1 MSLSLK
7 IRKRLSPDESRAA
20 AVAAAR
26 DLLTSEG
33 VAAVTLKAVAA
44 RIGRTHANL
53 LHHFGSVAGLHRAL
67 AADIAVSVAGS
78 ITGSIGRMRRGEARL
93 RDVVE
98 GMFDAFVEQGAGEL
112 IAWVVLTRQR
122 EALEPIVEA
131 IGKVI
136 RDISDPGEQRPLDQ
150 ATLGLVLLAIGD
162 SLAGSEVARACGLP
176 RSAARDIAVRQVIA
190 VLSGRIETAS
200 SPRTGQQIVAD
211 RSH

>member
-1 MSLSLK
+1 MP
-7 IRKRLSPDESRAA
+7 PDESRAA

-26 DLLTSEG
+26 DLLTREG

-44 RIGRTHANL
+44 KIGRTHANL
-53 LHHFGSVAGLHRAL
+53 LHHFGSVAGLHAAL
-67 AADIAVSVAGS
+67 AEDIATSVAGS

-93 RDVVE
+93 RDVIE
-98 GMFDAFVEQGAGEL
+98 GMFDAFIDQGAGEL

-122 EALEPIVEA
+122 EALETIVDA
-131 IGKVI
+131 IAQVI
-136 RDISDPGEQRPLDQ
+136 RDISEPGEERPLDQ

-190 VLSGRIETAS
+190 VLSGRIKAADATA
-200 SPRTGQQIVAD
+200 GG
-211 RSH
+211 

>member
-1 MSLSLK
+1 MSISLP

-53 LHHFGSVAGLHRAL
+53 LHHFGSVAGLHQAL
-67 AADIAVSVAGS
+67 AADIAVSVAES

-98 GMFDAFVEQGAGEL
+98 GMFDAFIEQGAGEL

-131 IGKVI
+131 IAQVI

-162 SLAGSEVARACGLP
+162 SLAGSEVARACGLQ

-190 VLSGRIETAS
+190 VLSGR
-200 SPRTGQQIVAD
+200 VKAD
-211 RSH
+211 AANAVG

>member
-1 MSLSLK
+1 MSIS
-7 IRKRLSPDESRAA
+7 ISVRKRLSPDASRAA

-26 DLLTSEG
+26 DLLTREG

-44 RIGRTHANL
+44 RVGRTHANL
-53 LHHFGSVAGLHRAL
+53 LHHFGSVAGLHAAL
-67 AADIAVSVAGS
+67 AGDIAVSVAGS

-93 RDVVE
+93 RDVIE
-98 GMFDAFVEQGAGEL
+98 EMFDAFIEQGAGEL

-131 IGKVI
+131 IGQVI
-136 RDISDPGEQRPLDQ
+136 RDISGPDEVRPLDE
-150 ATLGLVLLAIGD
+150 ATLGLVLLAVGD

-190 VLSGRIETAS
+190 VLSGRV
-200 SPRTGQQIVAD
+200 QAD
-211 RSH
+211 AGTSAG

>member
-1 MSLSLK
+1 MSISLQ
-7 IRKRLSPDESRAA
+7 IRKRLSHDESRAA
-20 AVAAAR
+20 AVGAAR
-26 DLLTSEG
+26 DLLTSQG

-53 LHHFGSVAGLHRAL
+53 LHHFGSVAGLHAAL
-67 AADIAVSVAGS
+67 AGDIAVSVAGT

-98 GMFDAFVEQGAGEL
+98 EMFDAFIEQGAGEL

-131 IGKVI
+131 IAQVI

-150 ATLGLVLLAIGD
+150 ATLGLVLLAVGD

-176 RSAARDIAVRQVIA
+176 RVAARDIAVRQVIA
-190 VLSGRIETAS
+190 VLSGRVQTDAGI
-200 SPRTGQQIVAD
+200 TGG
-211 RSH
+211 

>member
-1 MSLSLK
+1 MP
-7 IRKRLSPDESRAA
+7 PDESRAA

-26 DLLTSEG
+26 DLLTREG

-44 RIGRTHANL
+44 KIDRTHANL
-53 LHHFGSVAGLHRAL
+53 LHHFGSVAGLHAAL
-67 AADIAVSVAGS
+67 AEDIATSVAGS

-93 RDVVE
+93 RDVIE
-98 GMFDAFVEQGAGEL
+98 GMFDAFIDQGAGEL

-122 EALEPIVEA
+122 EALETIVDA
-131 IGKVI
+131 IAQVI
-136 RDISDPGEQRPLDQ
+136 RDISEPGEERPLDQ

-190 VLSGRIETAS
+190 VLSGRIKAADATA
-200 SPRTGQQIVAD
+200 GG
-211 RSH
+211 

>member
-1 MSLSLK
+1 MSISLQ
-7 IRKRLSPDESRAA
+7 IRKRLSPNESRAA

-26 DLLTSEG
+26 GLLTTEG
-33 VAAVTLKAVAA
+33 VAAVTLKAVSA

-53 LHHFGSVAGLHRAL
+53 LHHFGSVAGLHAAL
-67 AADIAVSVAGS
+67 AGDIAVSVAQS

-93 RDVVE
+93 RDVIE
-98 GMFDAFVEQGAGEL
+98 GMFDAFIEQGAGEL

-131 IGKVI
+131 IAQVI
-136 RDISDPGEQRPLDQ
+136 RDISDPGDQRPLDQ

-162 SLAGSEVARACGLP
+162 SLAGSEVARACGLT

-190 VLSGRIETAS
+190 VLSGPINTDPAN
-200 SPRTGQQIVAD
+200 TDG
-211 RSH
+211 

>member
-1 MSLSLK
+1 MSIS
-7 IRKRLSPDESRAA
+7 ISVRKRLSPDASRAA

-53 LHHFGSVAGLHRAL
+53 LHHFGSVAGLHAAL
-67 AADIAVSVAGS
+67 AGDIAVSVASS
-78 ITGSIGRMRRGEARL
+78 ITGTIGRMRRGEARL
-93 RDVVE
+93 RDVIE
-98 GMFDAFVEQGAGEL
+98 SMFDAFIEQGAGEL

-131 IGKVI
+131 IAQVI
-136 RDISDPGEQRPLDQ
+136 RDISEPGEDRPLDQ

-176 RSAARDIAVRQVIA
+176 RVAARDIAVRQVIA
-190 VLSGRIETAS
+190 VLSGRVQAGAGTA
-200 SPRTGQQIVAD
+200 D
-211 RSH
+211 D

>member
-1 MSLSLK
+1 MSISLT
-7 IRKRLSPDESRAA
+7 IRKRLSPGESRAA

-26 DLLTSEG
+26 DLLTRDG

-53 LHHFGSVAGLHRAL
+53 LHHFGSVAGLHAAL
-67 AADIAVSVAGS
+67 AGDIAASVANS

-93 RDVVE
+93 RDVIE

-122 EALEPIVEA
+122 EALESIVEG
-131 IGKVI
+131 ISQVL
-136 RDISDPGEQRPLDQ
+136 RDISEPGDERPLDQ

-190 VLSGRIETAS
+190 VLSGRVQAV
-200 SPRTGQQIVAD
+200 TGSAD
-211 RSH
+211 G

>member
-1 MSLSLK
+1 MSISLQT
-7 IRKRLSPDESRAA
+7 RKRLSPDASRAA

-33 VAAVTLKAVAA
+33 VAAITLKSVAA

-67 AADIAVSVAGS
+67 AEDIAYSVAGS

-98 GMFDAFVEQGAGEL
+98 GMFDAFIEQGAGEL

-122 EALEPIVEA
+122 EALEPIVAA
-131 IGKVI
+131 IAQVI
-136 RDISDPGEQRPLDQ
+136 RDISDRGDERPLDQ
-150 ATLGLVLLAIGD
+150 ATLGLVLLAVGD
-162 SLAGSEVARACGLP
+162 SLAGSEVARACALP

-190 VLSGRIETAS
+190 VLAGKT
-200 SPRTGQQIVAD
+200 T
-211 RSH
+211 

>member
-1 MSLSLK
+1 MSISLP
-7 IRKRLSPDESRAA
+7 IRKRLPPNESRAA

-26 DLLTSEG
+26 ELLTREG

-53 LHHFGSVAGLHRAL
+53 LHHFGSVAGLHAAL
-67 AADIAVSVAGS
+67 AEDIAVAVAGS

-93 RDVVE
+93 RDVIE
-98 GMFDAFVEQGAGEL
+98 GMFDAFIDQGAGEL

-122 EALEPIVEA
+122 EALETIVDA
-131 IGKVI
+131 IAQVI
-136 RDISDPGEQRPLDQ
+136 RDISEPGEERPLDQ

-190 VLSGRIETAS
+190 VLSGRIKATDATA
-200 SPRTGQQIVAD
+200 GG
-211 RSH
+211 

>member
-1 MSLSLK
+1 MSISFSS
-7 IRKRLSPDESRAA
+7 RKRLSPAESRAA

-26 DLLTSEG
+26 DLLTKEG

-44 RIGRTHANL
+44 KIGRTHANL
-53 LHHFGSVAGLHRAL
+53 LHHFGSVAGLHAAL
-67 AADIAVSVAGS
+67 AGDIAVSVAGS

-93 RDVVE
+93 RDVIE
-98 GMFDAFVEQGAGEL
+98 EMFDAFLEQGAGEL

-122 EALEPIVEA
+122 EALEPIVAA
-131 IGKVI
+131 IAQVV

-190 VLSGRIETAS
+190 VLSGRVKAAAS
-200 SPRTGQQIVAD
+200 TTGG
-211 RSH
+211 